1 MKNQDFKKQWGTL
14 KRLLGYLRPYRF
26 RLLAVAATSVLSTLF
41 IILGPFVLGL
51 AITTLFEGTVNGS
64 GIDFFQVGQVL
75 LGLAALYLFSVYFSY
90 IQEYL
95 MVGVAQRVTYTL
107 RHELHDQLM
116 KLPITFF
123 DRVSTGDLMSR
134 GVNDLDKISS
144 TLQQTITQTITAVMT
159 MIGVVVMMLIISPLL
174 TLIVCITLPISI
186 LITKRVIGYSQV
198 QFRKQQQALG
208 TLNGYVEESYTNH
221 SLIQAYHQDES
232 MKSKFKH
239 HNTSLY
245 EANWRS
251 QFLSGLIVPLLNL
264 LNNIIYVVIA
274 IIGGIFVVQRTIA
287 IGDVQALIMYIRIFT
302 QPINRVANITNTIQA
317 TIASAERVF
326 QIIDLAMPNHT
337 NGTAV
342 PEGHGE
348 ISFKHVS
355 FQYDANKPVLK
366 DINVKLEAGEDVA
379 IVGASGAG
387 KTTLALL
394 LLRFYEANEGSVS
407 IDGLDIRTIQ
417 EDALRRQTSIV
428 MQDPWLFSGTIREN
442 ITFGRPLSSED
453 DMITAAVQARADAFI
468 RKLPNGYDTHLDEQ
482 ASGLSEGEKQLLSIA
497 RVMLSDPRILILDE
511 ATSNV
516 DSRTELQIQKGLQQ
530 LKQGRTTVTIAHRLH
545 TIQNADRI
553 LVMQGGQIV
562 EDGAHETLVHS
573 GTHYRQLFKRELDA
587 AKEF

>member
-1 MKNQDFKKQWGTL
+1 M
-14 KRLLGYLRPYRF
+14 
-26 RLLAVAATSVLSTLF
+26 
-41 IILGPFVLGL
+41 
-51 AITTLFEGTVNGS
+51 
-64 GIDFFQVGQVL
+64 
-75 LGLAALYLFSVYFSY
+75 
-90 IQEYL
+90 
-95 MVGVAQRVTYTL
+95 
-107 RHELHDQLM
+107 
-116 KLPITFF
+116 
-123 DRVSTGDLMSR
+123 
-134 GVNDLDKISS
+134 
-144 TLQQTITQTITAVMT
+144 
-159 MIGVVVMMLIISPLL
+159 
-174 TLIVCITLPISI
+174 
-186 LITKRVIGYSQV
+186 
-198 QFRKQQQALG
+198 
-208 TLNGYVEESYTNH
+208 
-221 SLIQAYHQDES
+221 
-232 MKSKFKH
+232 
-239 HNTSLY
+239 
-245 EANWRS
+245 
-251 QFLSGLIVPLLNL
+251 PLLNL

>member
-251 QFLSGLIVPLLNL
+251 QFLSGSSCPC
-264 LNNIIYVVIA
+264 
-274 IIGGIFVVQRTIA
+274 
-287 IGDVQALIMYIRIFT
+287 
-302 QPINRVANITNTIQA
+302 
-317 TIASAERVF
+317 S
-326 QIIDLAMPNHT
+326 
-337 NGTAV
+337 
-342 PEGHGE
+342 
-348 ISFKHVS
+348 
-355 FQYDANKPVLK
+355 
-366 DINVKLEAGEDVA
+366 
-379 IVGASGAG
+379 
-387 KTTLALL
+387 
-394 LLRFYEANEGSVS
+394 
-407 IDGLDIRTIQ
+407 
-417 EDALRRQTSIV
+417 TS
-428 MQDPWLFSGTIREN
+428 
-442 ITFGRPLSSED
+442 
-453 DMITAAVQARADAFI
+453 
-468 RKLPNGYDTHLDEQ
+468 
-482 ASGLSEGEKQLLSIA
+482 
-497 RVMLSDPRILILDE
+497 
-511 ATSNV
+511 
-516 DSRTELQIQKGLQQ
+516 
-530 LKQGRTTVTIAHRLH
+530 
-545 TIQNADRI
+545 
-553 LVMQGGQIV
+553 
-562 EDGAHETLVHS
+562 
-573 GTHYRQLFKRELDA
+573 
-587 AKEF
+587 

>member
-1 MKNQDFKKQWGTL
+1 MAIAIS
-14 KRLLGYLRPYRF
+14 F
-26 RLLAVAATSVLSTLF
+26 RAHRA
-41 IILGPFVLGL
+41 
-51 AITTLFEGTVNGS
+51 
-64 GIDFFQVGQVL
+64 
-75 LGLAALYLFSVYFSY
+75 
-90 IQEYL
+90 
-95 MVGVAQRVTYTL
+95 
-107 RHELHDQLM
+107 
-116 KLPITFF
+116 
-123 DRVSTGDLMSR
+123 
-134 GVNDLDKISS
+134 
-144 TLQQTITQTITAVMT
+144 
-159 MIGVVVMMLIISPLL
+159 
-174 TLIVCITLPISI
+174 
-186 LITKRVIGYSQV
+186 
-198 QFRKQQQALG
+198 
-208 TLNGYVEESYTNH
+208 
-221 SLIQAYHQDES
+221 
-232 MKSKFKH
+232 
-239 HNTSLY
+239 
-245 EANWRS
+245 
-251 QFLSGLIVPLLNL
+251 LLNL

-326 QIIDLAMPNHT
+326 QIIDLAMPNHA

-348 ISFKHVS
+348 ISFEHVS

-366 DINVKLEAGEDVA
+366 DINVNLEAGEDVA

-407 IDGLDIRTIQ
+407 IDGLDIRTIE